1 MGNELRKYWLKQPT
15 APHDAVTTQ
24 MQPEHEATPFARAI
38 PGKTK
43 ASTILAKLRG
53 RARARTRTHTYAHA
67 LWKTMLSSGSFR
79 PRNNTQLPC
88 RHDRSPSQL
97 QTPITLQYS
106 LRLGMGWAVN
116 VLLCPRY
123 HL

>member
-53 RARARTRTHTYAHA
+53 RARARPPTHT
-67 LWKTMLSSGSFR
+67 K
-79 PRNNTQLPC
+79 
-88 RHDRSPSQL
+88 SQ
-97 QTPITLQYS
+97 S
-106 LRLGMGWAVN
+106 LMKKKFYYG
-116 VLLCPRY
+116 
-123 HL
+123 